1 MHPKVLAVETATE
14 ACSAAL
20 LIHNEVI
27 VRFQHAPRQHTQLA
41 LPMLEAVLKEG
52 GITLTDVDAIAFGC
66 GPGAFTG
73 LRIAAG
79 IAQGL
84 ALSVDIPV
92 VPVSTLAALAQHMV
106 HQSVSSQRGQGII
119 ASLDARMQ
127 EVYWGEYR
135 RNSSGLVELIGE
147 EQLGS
152 PEKML
157 ANTLDETQ
165 KIAIGSGWDVYASE
179 LFDKAYPDNLHI
191 ENGILPSAEYIA
203 KLALPLFEQGKAVAA
218 EDAQPVYIRNNVA
231 KKSAYPDAV

>member
-1 MHPKVLAVETATE
+1 MPPKILAIETSTE

-20 LIHNEVI
+20 FMNEQVF
-27 VRFQHAPRQHTQLA
+27 VQFKHAPRQHTQLA
-41 LPMLEAVLKEG
+41 LPMLESVLKEG
-52 GITLTDVDAIAFGC
+52 RIALKDVDAIAFGC

-84 ALSVDIPV
+84 ALSVNIPV
-92 VPVSTLAALAQHMV
+92 VPVSTLAALAQYAV
-106 HQSVSSQRGQGII
+106 HQSGSHQPGQGII

-127 EVYWGEYR
+127 EVYWGEYQL
-135 RNSSGLVELIGE
+135 NAAGLVELIGE

-152 PEKML
+152 PETML
-157 ANTLDETQ
+157 ASTLGDTQ
-165 KIAIGSGWDVYASE
+165 KIAIGSGWDVYASK
-179 LFDKAYPDNLHI
+179 LFDKTYPDNLQI

-203 KLALPLFEQGKAVAA
+203 KLAVPLFEEGKVVTA

-231 KKSAYPDAV
+231 KKTAQVI